1 MYSVRKFTIDSKEL
15 VQIDKVKPFGS
26 HGTQT
31 VTWNW
36 EIQTASSADDV
47 YKGMAIERK
56 KNALIPWTTLKA
68 HNDLTNE
75 IIEMCKNYMDK
86 H

>member
-1 MYSVRKFTIDSKEL
+1 MYNVRKFTIYSNEL
-15 VQIDKVKPFGS
+15 VQIDKVEPFGS

-36 EIQTASSADDV
+36 EIQIASSADDV

-56 KNALIPWTTLKA
+56 KNALIPWVTLKS
-68 HNDLTNE
+68 HDSLTNE
-75 IIEMCKNYMDK
+75 VIEMCKSYMNK
-86 H
+86 N